1 LRQALKKAES
11 IEVRRQLH
19 ALLAEVQ
26 ASPSAP
32 VPAQDLQAFR
42 AVAALERIG
51 GPTAATV
58 LQQVVDFSAAGRL
71 VADAQAALRRLKS
84 RPDK

>member
-1 LRQALKKAES
+1 LRQALKEAES
-11 IEVRRQLH
+11 FEVRRQLH
-19 ALLAEVQ
+19 SLLAEVH
-26 ASPSAP
+26 ASPSTP

-51 GPTAATV
+51 G
-58 LQQVVDFSAAGRL
+58 SAAAAILKNVMDSSADGRL
-71 VADAQAALRRLKS
+71 LADAKAALRRLKS